1 MRLDDLRPTANVDDR
16 RGQFGRFSGG
26 HIALGGGGL
35 GIAALVIALLLG
47 ADPTQLLNG
56 GGETNAPSGY
66 ALTGPRQDDAA
77 LEFARKIVGST
88 EDVWTPI
95 LAARGVH
102 YEPAVLTPYDY
113 ETPTGCGEG
122 SASAGPFYCPQDRRV
137 YINLSFFNELK
148 DRFGAPGDFA
158 QAYVI
163 AHEVGHNVQNV
174 LGTMDKER
182 STLESE
188 SAKGATGASVRLE
201 LQADCYA
208 GVWTRHA
215 DQKFH
220 ILEKGDVEE
229 GLGAASPVGDDI
241 LQKETHGYVVPDSFT
256 QGTGAQRVRWFKSG
270 LDSGDLRR
278 CDTFGAREL

>member
-122 SASAGPFYCPQDRRV
+122 SASPLP
-137 YINLSFFNELK
+137 
-148 DRFGAPGDFA
+148 
-158 QAYVI
+158 
-163 AHEVGHNVQNV
+163 
-174 LGTMDKER
+174 
-182 STLESE
+182 
-188 SAKGATGASVRLE
+188 
-201 LQADCYA
+201 
-208 GVWTRHA
+208 
-215 DQKFH
+215 
-220 ILEKGDVEE
+220 
-229 GLGAASPVGDDI
+229 
-241 LQKETHGYVVPDSFT
+241 
-256 QGTGAQRVRWFKSG
+256 
-270 LDSGDLRR
+270 
-278 CDTFGAREL
+278 